1 MRPLSYMARTGSLA
15 AGFKKSPL
23 PGQGIAAEGA
33 A

>member
-1 MRPLSYMARTGSLA
+1 MALTGSLA